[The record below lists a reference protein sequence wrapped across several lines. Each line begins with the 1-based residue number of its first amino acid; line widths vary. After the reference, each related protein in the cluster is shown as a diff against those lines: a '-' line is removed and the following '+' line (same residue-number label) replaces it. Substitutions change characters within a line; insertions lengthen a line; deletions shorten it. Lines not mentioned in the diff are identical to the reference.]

1 MIRTAISLLKYQLLA
16 RDGNVGEVRD
26 FLFDDEIWQVRY
38 LVVDTGRWLARR
50 EVLIAPE
57 AVRQPEWDARRLP
70 VELTKEQV
78 RESPPLDPRLPLSP
92 AEETKLREHY
102 GWGTVSRAS
111 DTAGFGVSRRVG
123 GTSPAITTLRG
134 KGGEAVSPAATPG
147 AGADA
152 EITAAARGAAEN
164 REETSLRSMKA
175 VTGYHIEATD
185 GSIGHVEDFLIDDES
200 WEIRFLVV
208 DTRNWLPGRKVLLS
222 PQWII
227 NVSWP
232 ESHVTVALTREAVER
247 SPEYDPEESVT
258 PEYADRLQRHY
269 AEASPPRRPAE

>member
-1 MIRTAISLLKYQLLA
+1 MIRPALSLVQHQLLA

-26 FLFDDEIWQVRY
+26 FLFDDELWHIRY
-38 LVVDTGRWLARR
+38 LVVDTGRWLSRR

-70 VELTKEQV
+70 VDLTKEQV
-78 RESPPLDPRLPLSP
+78 RESPALDPSAPLSA
-92 AEETKLREHY
+92 AEETRLREHY
-102 GWGTVSRAS
+102 GWSTLQRAS
-111 DTAGFGVSRRVG
+111 SSAGFKVSRRISV
-123 GTSPAITTLRG
+123 TAPSIDRLRG
-134 KGGEAVSPAATPG
+134 AGGEPVTPAASPG
-147 AGADA
+147 AGAGA
-152 EITAAARGAAEN
+152 EITAAARGA
-164 REETSLRSMKA
+164 EEDQDQTTLRSMKA

-200 WEIRFLVV
+200 WEIRFVVV

-232 ESHVTVALTREAVER
+232 ESHVAVGLTRDAIER
-247 SPEYDPEESVT
+247 SPRYDPEESVT
-258 PEYADRLQRHY
+258 PAYADELERHY
-269 AEASPPRRPAE
+269 GRGPDPGGI